1 MKKTNLIALVLL
13 AVSMGIIIV
22 ALGDSSKYVTFNKA
36 AEYPNEQYH
45 VVGKLVEEKPMI
57 YEPREN
63 PNKFTFHL
71 KDEKGNVR
79 KVIYNDAKP
88 RDITQTDRIVLVGEM
103 KNQETFHAERILM
116 KCPSKYKQERIK
128 GKKKEM
134 AKAD

>member
-22 ALGDSSKYVTFNKA
+22 ALGDSSQYVSFDKA
-36 AEYPNEQYH
+36 ADYPNEQYH
-45 VVGKLVEEKPMI
+45 VVGKLMEEKPMI

-88 RDITQTDRIVLVGEM
+88 RDITKTDRIVLVGEM
-103 KNQETFHAERILM
+103 KSQETFHADRILM
-116 KCPSKYKQERIK
+116 KCPSKYKQDRIK

>member
-22 ALGDSSKYVTFNKA
+22 ALGDSSQYVSFDKA
-36 AEYPNEQYH
+36 ADYPNEQYH
-45 VVGKLVEEKPMI
+45 VVGKLVEDKPMI
-57 YEPREN
+57 YEPRKN

-71 KDEKGNVR
+71 KDEEGHVK

-88 RDITQTDRIVLVGEM
+88 RDITKTDRIVLVGEM
-103 KNQETFHAERILM
+103 KNQETFHADRILM
-116 KCPSKYKQERIK
+116 KCPSKYKQDRIK
-128 GKKKEM
+128 GKKAEM

>member
-22 ALGDSSKYVTFNKA
+22 ALGDSSQYVSFDKA
-36 AEYPNEQYH
+36 AKYPNEQYH
-45 VVGKLVEEKPMI
+45 VVGKLAKKKPMI
-57 YEPREN
+57 YKPRKN
-63 PNKFTFHL
+63 PNKFTFYL
-71 KDEKGNVR
+71 KDEKGDVK
-79 KVIYNDAKP
+79 KVVYNDAKP
-88 RDITQTDRIVLVGEM
+88 RDITETDRIVLVGEM